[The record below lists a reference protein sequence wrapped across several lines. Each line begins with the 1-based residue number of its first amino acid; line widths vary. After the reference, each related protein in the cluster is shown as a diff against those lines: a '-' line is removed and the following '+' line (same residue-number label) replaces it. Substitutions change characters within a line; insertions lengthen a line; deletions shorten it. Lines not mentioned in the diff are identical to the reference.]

1 MKKEKNINN
10 KQEILEN
17 SKTPVKI
24 REIIS
29 DIIYICIIVPLIA
42 IDIYITF
49 QLIFEPDK
57 IPDVFGYKMFIVLDE
72 SMDESIEY
80 GDLVFTKNVCTN
92 DLKTNDF
99 IAFRNTMDTVTLHKI
114 IHVSEKIEVDN
125 TINDIR
131 TVKTFEM
138 KALENETNDTK
149 YVKDNRVEGIVINK
163 IPKIGAI
170 IYYIQEPIITT
181 IICVIII
188 LIGIVADYIAKKLD
202 ERDGIGIIT

>member
-1 MKKEKNINN
+1 MKIEKNINN

-17 SKTPVKI
+17 SKTPIKI

>member
-17 SKTPVKI
+17 SKTPIKI

>member
-24 REIIS
+24 RKIIS

>member
-125 TINDIR
+125 TINDTR